1 MKASIFRILAVVL
14 CLALLAACGGGGA
27 STASPAPDAA
37 DSPAAADSEAAP
49 AAPSADAGSS
59 GSATKL
65 VFWHSMAGRN
75 GEAIDALVANFNA
88 SQSDYVIETQYQSNY
103 DDAIT
108 KLRSTP
114 KGSGPDI
121 MQLYDIG
128 IRWMIDSGYALR
140 VQDFIDRDSY
150 DVSDIEP
157 NIAAYYTLDGALYGL
172 PFNSSTPCIVYNK
185 EALEKA
191 GVDPTTDLGD
201 FESIKAAA
209 QKVVDSGACE
219 IGVAI
224 PNYGWLFE
232 QWVSIQDQDLVDNGN
247 GRADRATKVMFDSNG
262 AGEKIVASWQDLVSQ
277 PYAQHLGDT
286 DATKLV
292 FGQGGVAI
300 IMESCAVYTNM
311 QSAADGQFNVGLAPL
326 PKVEA
331 GNTGGPSV
339 GGGAL
344 WIMDNEDDARANGAW
359 EFIKFAATPEEQ
371 AKWSMGTGYLPI
383 SRAATEVDTYK
394 EYITNENPDF
404 MIIIEALRG
413 SRPDRAGAVMGV
425 FTRARQ
431 IVQDEMEIAINNPDT
446 APKDVVDKMAAQI
459 NEEIEIYNK
468 TTR

>member
-1 MKASIFRILAVVL
+1 MKKTFSKIVAAMLSVAM
-14 CLALLAACGGGGA
+14 LAACGGGTSSSQPASSTPEA
-27 STASPAPDAA
+27 STEASSSQTQAP
-37 DSPAAADSEAAP
+37 EATTGGG
-49 AAPSADAGSS
+49 DT
-59 GSATKL
+59 TKL

-75 GEAIDALVANFNA
+75 GEAIEKLVNDFNA
-88 SQSDYVIETQYQSNY
+88 AQTDYAIEIQYQSNY

-128 IRWMIDSGYALR
+128 IRWMVDSGYALK
-140 VQDFIDRDSY
+140 VQDFVDRDGY

-157 NIAAYYTLDGALYGL
+157 NIAGYYTLDNQLYGL

-191 GVDPTTDLGD
+191 GVDPLTDLGD
-201 FESIKAAA
+201 FAAIKAAA

-232 QWVSIQDQDLVDNGN
+232 QWVSIQDQDFVDNGN
-247 GRADRATKVMFDSNG
+247 GRTDRATKVMFDSNG
-262 AGEKIVASWQDLVSQ
+262 AGEKIVAAWQDLVSQ

-300 IMESCAVYTNM
+300 IMESCAVYANM
-311 QSAADGQFNVGLAPL
+311 QSAAEGQFNVGLAPL
-326 PKVEA
+326 PKIEA

-344 WIMDNEDDARANGAW
+344 WIMDNGDDVRSNGAW
-359 EFIKFAATPEEQ
+359 EFIKFAATPEQQ
-371 AKWSMGTGYLPI
+371 AQWSIGTGYLPI
-383 SRAATEVDTYK
+383 SKGATEVDSYKTYL
-394 EYITNENPDF
+394 TTDNPDF
-404 MIIIEALRG
+404 MVIIEALRN
-413 SRPDRAGAVMGV
+413 SRPDRAGGVMGV
-425 FTRARQ
+425 FSRARK
-431 IVQDEMEIAINNPDT
+431 IVQDEMEAAINNPELD
-446 APKDVVDKMAAQI
+446 PKTVVEKMATQI

-468 TTR
+468 TTK